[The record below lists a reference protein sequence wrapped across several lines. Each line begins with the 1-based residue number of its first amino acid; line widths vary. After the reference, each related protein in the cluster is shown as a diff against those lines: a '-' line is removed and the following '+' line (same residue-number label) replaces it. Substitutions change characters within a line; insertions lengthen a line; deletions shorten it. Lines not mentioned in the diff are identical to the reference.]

1 MAENSTPPSRRI
13 KQRVLM
19 LLFFISFR
27 FCLFVCLNQNVVVYR
42 GNVFNNILR
51 VLKLMY
57 YNIKIQATIFT
68 LDEQFKTRTDGSGYC
83 LLWLFKKKN
92 QLRQKKNKTVSPL
105 LLIIYWPNDM
115 GQISCPLKF
124 KKIMKKNIQK
134 KSKGK

>member
-92 QLRQKKNKTVSPL
+92 QLRQKKTKPFL
-105 LLIIYWPNDM
+105 LYYLLFI
-115 GQISCPLKF
+115 GQMI
-124 KKIMKKNIQK
+124 
-134 KSKGK
+134 